1 MLDLNVREKKRKK
14 IKKLVEAKMKS
25 GKSENE
31 AKKEVMKEQRLL
43 SKEKKT
49 QDLDK
54 IKQKVEKDMGE
65 QNFNHY
71 NLQNNVYFN
80 FCRGTGC

>member
-54 IKQKVEKDMGE
+54 IKQKVEKEMGE
-65 QNFNHY
+65 
-71 NLQNNVYFN
+71 
-80 FCRGTGC
+80 

>member
-31 AKKEVMKEQRLL
+31 AKKEVMKEQRLI

-54 IKQKVEKDMGE
+54 IKQKVKKDMGE
-65 QNFNHY
+65 
-71 NLQNNVYFN
+71 
-80 FCRGTGC
+80 

>member
-49 QDLDK
+49 QDLAK
-54 IKQKVEKDMGE
+54 IKQKVEKEMGE
-65 QNFNHY
+65 
-71 NLQNNVYFN
+71 
-80 FCRGTGC
+80 

>member
-31 AKKEVMKEQRLL
+31 AKKEVMKEQRLI

-65 QNFNHY
+65 
-71 NLQNNVYFN
+71 
-80 FCRGTGC
+80 

>member
-14 IKKLVEAKMKS
+14 IKKLVEAKIKS

-65 QNFNHY
+65 
-71 NLQNNVYFN
+71 
-80 FCRGTGC
+80 

>member
-65 QNFNHY
+65 
-71 NLQNNVYFN
+71 
-80 FCRGTGC
+80 